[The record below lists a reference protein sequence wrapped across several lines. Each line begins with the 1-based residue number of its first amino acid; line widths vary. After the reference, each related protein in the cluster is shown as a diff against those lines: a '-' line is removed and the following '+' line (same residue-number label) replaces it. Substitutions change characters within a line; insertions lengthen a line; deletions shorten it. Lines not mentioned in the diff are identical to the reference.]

1 MYVQNVIRVASLVAV
16 VGGVAGF
23 RVYDPTTLRHL
34 FDRISTMLP
43 STVSHWALSGLG
55 FVAAIKGRPLTQ
67 ETAFSF
73 GSVLLAILFVL
84 AGTWLIN
91 DIFDKETDRHA
102 NASRASAQGTVS
114 DAVLWTTGVA
124 LLVLAAAFTATVGRY
139 AVVMLAVIVLIN
151 VVYSVPPFRLKS
163 HAVTNA
169 LCNGSLGACGFLLGT
184 SAVLAW
190 PTQFVLVL
198 GAATVVAVTAN
209 ISYWDLKDAEHDA
222 KSGSDTVVVRFG
234 AERVR
239 KGLMAVLPATYLV
252 YASLFGVIEWLPA
265 FVVIAAVAV
274 CVLHVRREDYH
285 RLAYELD
292 IVNGVNHVTLAVVYL
307 AA

>member
-1 MYVQNVIRVASLVAV
+1 MTQNAIRAVSLVAFVGSV
-16 VGGVAGF
+16 VGFRLYDRATLTHVA
-23 RVYDPTTLRHL
+23 
-34 FDRISTMLP
+34 DRIAKMLP

-55 FVAAIKGRPLTQ
+55 FVAAIKGRPLTV
-67 ETAFSF
+67 ETALSF
-73 GSVLLAILFVL
+73 GSVLLAIFFVL

-91 DIFDKETDRHA
+91 DIFDKETDKHA
-102 NASRASAQGTVS
+102 NASRASARGAVPDS
-114 DAVLWTTGVA
+114 VLWGGGVG
-124 LLVLAAAFTATVGRY
+124 LLVLAGAFSATVGRF
-139 AVVMLAVIVLIN
+139 ALAVLGLIVLIN

-169 LCNGSLGACGFLLGT
+169 LCNGSLGACGFLFGA

-198 GAATVVAVTAN
+198 AAATVVAVTAN

-222 KSGSDTVVVRFG
+222 KSGSDTIVVRFG
-234 AERVR
+234 PERVR
-239 KGLMAVLPATYLV
+239 KGLMAVLPLTYFL
-252 YASLFGVIEWLPA
+252 YASLFGVVRWLPA
-265 FVVIAAVAV
+265 FGVIGAAAVY
-274 CVLHVRREDYH
+274 VLHARRDDYH

-307 AA
+307 AG